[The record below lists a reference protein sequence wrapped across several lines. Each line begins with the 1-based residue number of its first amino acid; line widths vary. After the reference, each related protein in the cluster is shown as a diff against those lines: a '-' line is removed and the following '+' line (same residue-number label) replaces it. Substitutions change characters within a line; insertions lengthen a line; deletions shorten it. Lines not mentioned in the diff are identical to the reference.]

1 MIANKLLQSKRQ
13 AILEAA
19 HKRGARDVRV
29 FGSYARGDEKPDSD
43 GDFLVNMEPG
53 RSLMDLGGLLSDL
66 EELLGRRIDIATEKG
81 LRTYL
86 KDSILK
92 EAREL

>member
-1 MIANKLLQSKRQ
+1 MIANKLLQSKRL

-19 HKRGARDVRV
+19 NKRGARDVRV

-43 GDFLVNMEPG
+43 VDFLVNMEPG

-66 EELLGRRIDIATEKG
+66 EELLGRRVDIATEKG
-81 LRTYL
+81 LHAYL